1 MSSLALRLSPRA
13 RWTLEITAI
22 ALLAI
27 VMFCCIASTSFADP
41 ISDVASGGTTSPEVK
56 KIGQNA
62 VANILTVGAAA
73 GIIILVVS
81 LIAMAAGRPSWSKA
95 AFWVSVALIVVVTI
109 IGAFTGTIQAI
120 GRNLLDVANPGPAS
134 TAP

>member
-1 MSSLALRLSPRA
+1 MSSITARVSPRTK
-13 RWTLEITAI
+13 WTIEVILM

-27 VMFCCIASTSFADP
+27 VMFCCVASTSFADP
-41 ISDVASGGTTSPEVK
+41 ISDVATGGTTSPEVK

-62 VANILTVGAAA
+62 VANVLTIGAAA
-73 GIIILVVS
+73 GIIILVIS
-81 LIAMAAGRPSWSKA
+81 LIAMAAGRPAWSKV

-120 GRNLLDVANPGPAS
+120 GRNLLDVATPSPAS